1 MSERPVALV
10 TGGARGM
17 GREDALA
24 LSEAGWDLAICDLAE
39 AELHDTIREITDRG
53 GWARAY
59 VGDITAPGF
68 AQSIVEDVETR
79 GRIRGL
85 VNNGGIG
92 SPPTRF
98 VSLSVDDFQHMLDV
112 HLLGSVRCMQAVLPS
127 MLAAK
132 YGRIVN
138 IASYCALSGSIGY
151 SHYCAAKAA
160 LVGVTRSLARE
171 VAAAGITVNAIAPGL
186 IETSMTASDTAEVR
200 ASALRAI
207 PAGRYGQAHEVA
219 SMVSYLLSADAGFV
233 TGQVVQVDGG
243 MVIA

>member
-17 GREDALA
+17 GREHALT
-24 LSEAGWDLAICDLAE
+24 LCEAGWDLAVCDLVAD
-39 AELHDTIREITDRG
+39 ELFDTVREITGRG
-53 GWARAY
+53 ARAKAY

-68 AQSIVEDVETR
+68 AQSVVDDVKQW
-79 GRIRGL
+79 GAVRGL
-85 VNNGGIG
+85 VNNAGIG
-92 SPPTRF
+92 SPPTQF
-98 VSLSVDDFQHMLDV
+98 VSLSVDDFQRMLDV

-127 MLAAK
+127 MLAAN

-171 VAAAGITVNAIAPGL
+171 VATAGITVNAIAPGL
-186 IETSMTASDTAEVR
+186 IETPMTASDTAEAR
-200 ASALRAI
+200 ANALRAI
-207 PAGRYGQAHEVA
+207 PAGRYGQVSEVA
-219 SMVSYLLSADAGFV
+219 SMVRYLLSADAGFV
-233 TGQVVQVDGG
+233 TGQVLQVDGG